1 MAITKK
7 KFETFDIDY
16 VTVIADVNY
25 YITGQVVVRL
35 ADDKIYNLT
44 VTMYDA
50 PENDRNRKVVAN
62 LNYNEVSGDGMM
74 NDNPMSCYL
83 NVNATDEL
91 MQYFNNEIVE
101 VIKAELFGEEE

>member
-16 VTVIADVNY
+16 SKEINGTDY
-25 YITGQVVVRL
+25 YIVGQVVVRL
-35 ADDKIYNLT
+35 ADDKINSLNLNIYNG
-44 VTMYDA
+44 
-50 PENDRNRKVVAN
+50 PQNDRNRLVVAN
-62 LNYNEVSGDGMM
+62 LNYNEVSGEGMM

-91 MQYFNNEIVE
+91 MQYFNNEIVNE
-101 VIKAELFGEEE
+101 IKEELFAEEE